1 MENRKTKIISVVSI
15 IALALTLVTATYAYF
30 AAQTGEGAQTD
41 IKINASTVDTLT
53 FETGSAISLSLDQ
66 DNFASG
72 KGNQSGTTFAKAML
86 SANNKT
92 NTATEHYN
100 LYLSVDTNTFN
111 YTQDT
116 NTPEILLSIKDGS
129 NNEITSV
136 SGLNY
141 KTVRDASGATIKGF
155 DITTSI
161 GLITLLNNKEITA
174 NPQKTDTWNVTVTFI
189 NYDRDQSKNAGKS
202 FNAKIIIKKGE
213 YKPSIA
219 EYCSNNENL
228 KDCIV
233 KFGSLGYEAT
243 NIAIHNKDLVNG
255 AGDNSYRYAGGDA
268 HPAYYSCKYSG
279 VNVENLKGETNKL
292 LKGDCS
298 SVTKVTLGEGKIRY
312 YDKSINK
319 KITGKDTV
327 SWDSVNNRC
336 LTSSGEEVTQS
347 ISGEVNEATCTG
359 NAYFINGQ
367 WGIGLTVEEVGAGEE
382 NLYSP
387 ASEDIKNFVC
397 FGSTET
403 PCPTDNLYRIIGV
416 IDGKVKLIKYDYAT
430 STLLGTNGDYYGSN
444 TLNSEYKGSLTSID
458 NYYWNYKNDTSINY
472 GNGSNIWSTSLLN
485 KINLNTNFINNI
497 GSEWSN
503 KIAPTTWKVGGNTE
517 ANIKNSVPKTAYQ
530 NEIVAPAEN
539 TTYDSKIGLM
549 YVSDY
554 GFAASTSTWSTI
566 LTDYDNVNYNNW
578 MYMGFTEWTITRSSG
593 YPNIAY
599 KVFFYGEVTN
609 ERAITDG
616 GVRPVFNLVPTIT
629 YVSGSGTQSDPIRIN

>member
-1 MENRKTKIISVVSI
+1 MQYKKQIILSI
-15 IALALTLVTATYAYF
+15 LTTFLLLALIIGATFAYF
-30 AAQTGEGAQTD
+30 QAQTGEGAQTD

-53 FETGSAISLSLDQ
+53 FETGSAISLSMNQ

-189 NYDRDQSKNAGKS
+189 NYDKDQSKNAGKS

-233 KFGSLGYEAT
+233 KFGNLGYEAT
-243 NIAIHNKDLVNG
+243 NIAIHNKELANG
-255 AGDNSYRYAGGDA
+255 ANDNSYRYAGGDA
-268 HPAYYSCKYSG
+268 HPDYYSCKYNGNDVINSEG
-279 VNVENLKGETNKL
+279 KINTS

-298 SVTKVTLGEGKIRY
+298 SVSKVTVGEQEPIY
-312 YDKSINK
+312 QDKSINK
-319 KITGKDTV
+319 IITGKDTV

-336 LTSSGEEVTQS
+336 LTSSGEVTQS
-347 ISGEVNEATCTG
+347 ISGEVNETTCTG
-359 NAYFINGQ
+359 NAYLLEDK
-367 WGIGLTVEEVGAGEE
+367 WTIGLTVEEVGAGEE
-382 NLYSP
+382 TLYSP
-387 ASEDIKNFVC
+387 ASEGIKNFVC

-430 STLLGTNGDYYGSN
+430 STLLGTNGDYDVTDPPKSTY
-444 TLNSEYKGSLTSID
+444 YKGSLTSID
-458 NYYWNYKNDTSINY
+458 SYYWNNVTSKNTWSE
-472 GNGSNIWSTSLLN
+472 SNLN
-485 KINLNTNFINNI
+485 KINLNTNYINNI
-497 GSEWSN
+497 GSEWAN
-503 KIAPTTWKVGGNTE
+503 KIAVTTWKVGGNTYE
-517 ANIKNSVPKTAYQ
+517 NITRSVLSVVYQ

-539 TTYDSKIGLM
+539 TTYDAKIGLM
-549 YVSDY
+549 YASDY
-554 GFAASTSTWSTI
+554 GYAASPSAWSTT
-566 LTDYDNVNYNNW
+566 LKNFNNVTSNNW
-578 MYMGFTEWTITRSSG
+578 MYMGNNEWTISRLSVNS
-593 YPNIAY
+593 NV
-599 KVFFYGEVTN
+599 VFPVSF
-609 ERAITDG
+609 IG
-616 GVRPVFNLVPTIT
+616 GVYYGYVSSNYVVRPSFSLSSSIT
-629 YVSGSGTQSDPIRIN
+629 YVSGSGSMSDPILIN